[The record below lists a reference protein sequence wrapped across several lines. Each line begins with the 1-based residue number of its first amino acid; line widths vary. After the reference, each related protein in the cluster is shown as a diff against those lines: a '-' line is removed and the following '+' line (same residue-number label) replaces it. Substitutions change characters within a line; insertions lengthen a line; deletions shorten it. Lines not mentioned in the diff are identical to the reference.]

1 MCIVQIQS
9 VTQKSVELGGPPAND
24 FSRMIRV
31 ALSSL
36 LEVYRTIAQTRQI
49 HVDLVS
55 SENSSITNMDSGIST
70 WKV

>member
-1 MCIVQIQS
+1 MFCEVPPGDTI
-9 VTQKSVELGGPPAND
+9 PAND